1 MQVSLIGSLSLRER
15 GPDRLVLAV
24 PVLHRVFFGLL
35 TVLAVFIL
43 CSGVLFEGEPTVLLP
58 RNTVAGLLVLATAF
72 GLVYEDR
79 WTFDRAAG
87 RVENRFGVVFLA
99 RRTAYPMADLER
111 IGIERFTRGRLAEAT
126 PAPDP
131 TASAGESFLAG
142 GFRPRRRWGEQ
153 RVLRLVAVDRAGV
166 VHVLD
171 MGPAHRLVQ
180 FRSRGLR
187 IAGFC
192 GVRFEDGTADAVP
205 TVGR

>member
-1 MQVSLIGSLSLRER
+1 MQVSLIGSHTLRER

-24 PVLHRVFFGLL
+24 PVLHRVLFGLL

-43 CSGVLFEGEPTVLLP
+43 CAGVLFEGEPTVLLP
-58 RNTVAGLLVLATAF
+58 RNTVAWLVVLVTVF

-87 RVENRFGVVFLA
+87 RVESRFGVVFLA
-99 RRTAYPMADLER
+99 RRTALPLADLER
-111 IGIERFTRGRLAEAT
+111 IGLERFTRGRLVE

-131 TASAGESFLAG
+131 AASAGGSFLAP

-153 RVLRLVAVDRAGV
+153 RVIRLVAVDRGGAV
-166 VHVLD
+166 RVLD
-171 MGPAHRLVQ
+171 VGPAHRQEQ
-180 FRSRGLR
+180 FRNRGLR

-192 GVRFEDGTADAVP
+192 GVRFEDGIAGASP
-205 TVGR
+205 TV

>member
-1 MQVSLIGSLSLRER
+1 VSLIGSLSLRER

-24 PVLHRVFFGLL
+24 PVHHRVFFGLL

-43 CSGVLFEGEPTVLLP
+43 FTGVLFEGEPTVLLP
-58 RNTVAGLLVLATAF
+58 RNTVAGLLVLVTVF

-87 RVENRFGVVFLA
+87 RVENRFGVLFLA
-99 RRTAYPMADLER
+99 RRTGFPMADLESL
-111 IGIERFTRGRLAEAT
+111 GVDRFTRGRLVEET

-131 TASAGESFLAG
+131 TTSAGGSFLAG

-153 RVLRLVAVDRAGV
+153 RVIRLLAVDRGGRV
-166 VHVLD
+166 RVLD
-171 MGPAHRLVQ
+171 AGPAHRREQ

-192 GVRFEDGTADAVP
+192 GVRFEDGIAGAAP
-205 TVGR
+205 RA